1 MNKENKSVVL
11 LITTDKQRFETQTVI
26 QDSAVFVEEK
36 RLLDSVEANVF
47 DMVRTHLDC
56 WTCGCVTGYPESLFT
71 EVEREA
77 LRRHGINKRFSL

>member
-11 LITTDKQRFETQTVI
+11 LITTDKQRIGTQTVI
-26 QDSAVFVEEK
+26 HYSGIFVEEK
-36 RLLDSVEANVF
+36 RSLDSVEVNVF
-47 DMVRTHLDC
+47 DMVRTHPDC

>member
-11 LITTDKQRFETQTVI
+11 LITTDKQRFGTQTVI
-26 QDSAVFVEEK
+26 HYSGIFVEEN

-47 DMVRTHLDC
+47 DMVRTHPDC

>member
-11 LITTDKQRFETQTVI
+11 LITTDKQRIGTQTVI

-47 DMVRTHLDC
+47 DMVRTHPDC

-77 LRRHGINKRFSL
+77 LGRHGINKRFSM